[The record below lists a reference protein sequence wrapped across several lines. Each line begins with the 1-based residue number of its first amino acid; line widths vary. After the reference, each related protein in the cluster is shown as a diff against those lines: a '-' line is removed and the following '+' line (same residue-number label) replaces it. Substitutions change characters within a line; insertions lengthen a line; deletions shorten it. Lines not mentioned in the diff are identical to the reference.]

1 MTRSIALSAVKVCV
15 ARVMT
20 AAMPA
25 IGAEHAAGQHGGGDQ
40 RADRQLS
47 VEHQEHAD
55 DDHQQ
60 AA

>member
-25 IGAEHAAGQHGGGDQ
+25 IGASTRPASMVAATS
-40 RADRQLS
+40 APTVMLA
-47 VEHQEHAD
+47 VENQEHAR
-55 DDHQQ
+55 
-60 AA
+60 